1 MTETKIK
8 VSKLDAARRQLE
20 GAIELWFRDAD
31 PIVVHAVISGAYQI
45 SQDLN
50 KKRGNKDA
58 TLEGWAEVHI
68 KPGHVKEALQILR
81 RPRNFVK
88 HADRDP
94 DDILEF
100 DPGATPYEI
109 LLTLH
114 GLRAL
119 DGQTSDLQAAF
130 MFWICVNRPNLIL
143 EGENPFVKSLNA
155 AQLAHLRQ
163 LEKPEFLRATLAHLA
178 QSRSKR

>member
-1 MTETKIK
+1 MTDSKIRL
-8 VSKLDAARRQLE
+8 SKLDAARRQLD
-20 GAIELWFRDAD
+20 GAIELWFREAD

-50 KKRGNKDA
+50 AKKGNKEA
-58 TLEGWAEVHI
+58 TLAGWAELHI
-68 KPGHVKEALQILR
+68 KPGHAKEALQIMR
-81 RPRNFVK
+81 KPRNFVK

-94 DDILEF
+94 DGILEF
-100 DPGATPYEI
+100 DHRATPYEI

-119 DGQTSDLQAAF
+119 DGQTSDLQTAF
-130 MFWICVNRPNLIL
+130 VFWICVNKPNLVL
-143 EGENPFVKSLNA
+143 EGENPFIKSLNA

-163 LEKPEFLRATLAHLA
+163 IEKSEFLAATLIHLA
-178 QSRSKR
+178 QSKSKS